1 VEKKWAVAL
10 AILMLV
16 ILVGALFF
24 SSNTVI
30 VINGQEVGGPLKG
43 ILAAGGLVVGLIAF
57 LCGAILLLFVFAGL
71 GVIVLGLF
79 VIAALVLAGVSSPFL
94 LIVLIPLALV
104 WLFVAVAR
112 KDEPGRRPAP

>member
-24 SSNTVI
+24 ASNTVI

-43 ILAAGGLVVGLIAF
+43 ILAAGGL
-57 LCGAILLLFVFAGL
+57 
-71 GVIVLGLF
+71 
-79 VIAALVLAGVSSPFL
+79 
-94 LIVLIPLALV
+94 ALV